1 MFLDILMYEVI
12 VGLSFILFDTLT
24 GMFFWGLY
32 LRELV
37 FFLDSDRCEVFSLL
51 FMLDCLFYYMALL

>member
-1 MFLDILMYEVI
+1 MLLDILMYEVI

-37 FFLDSDRCEVFSLL
+37 FFLDSDRCGYVILIYVFV
-51 FMLDCLFYYMALL
+51 